1 MKEIESVMAA
11 TYMPGCLSKAVIRSF
26 GLRVSKALKLA
37 ALHNT
42 KIIRY
47 LT

>member
-1 MKEIESVMAA
+1 MTG
-11 TYMPGCLSKAVIRSF
+11 TYRPGCLSKAVIRSF
-26 GLRVSKALKLA
+26 GLRVSKALKLGV
-37 ALHNT
+37 LHNT